1 MEHRLAKRA
10 RMIGDSPTLAMN
22 ARAQEMRRQG
32 VDIISFTVGEPDF
45 NTPAHIGEAGIK
57 AIKDGF
63 TRYTAAAGI
72 PELRQAVVKKMKR
85 DHGLDYKM
93 NQIIIS
99 TGAKQALAN
108 ALQVLADDGDEV
120 IIPAPYWVSYSELVK
135 LAGATP
141 VIVATR
147 EEDGFK
153 LTPEQLEENITDRTV
168 ALLLNSPNN
177 PTGSVYTREELQGL
191 VEVLKRHSAVYVISD
206 EVYEKLIYDGLEF
219 VSIAQLDEEI
229 KHRTVVVNGVS
240 KSYAMTGWRLG
251 YAAADLEIARAM
263 GKIQSHVTSGTSSIS
278 QKAALEAL
286 EGVQKPVEAMIKEF
300 ARRRDYMVEAI
311 NGIPGI
317 TCIRPQ
323 GAFYIFANV
332 SSYFGRTINGKKIT
346 DSLSFAEALLVEA
359 KVATVPGVAFGAD
372 DYIRFSYA
380 TSMENITGGVKRL
393 ADFVALAE

>member
-1 MEHRLAKRA
+1 VEHRLAKRA

>member
-1 MEHRLAKRA
+1 VEHRLAKRA

-393 ADFVALAE
+393 ADFVALAK

>member
-1 MEHRLAKRA
+1 
-10 RMIGDSPTLAMN
+10 MIGDSPTLAMN

-393 ADFVALAE
+393 ADFVALAK

>member
-1 MEHRLAKRA
+1 
-10 RMIGDSPTLAMN
+10 MIGDSPTLAMN